1 MLRDEYDL
9 AADDF
14 AEAVRLDPN
23 SVQTSWE
30 LLDALAQGLAA
41 DGKFPKAAEWET
53 RAVNSAPDEI
63 EARVPLPPQKF
74 LAGKP

>member
-1 MLRDEYDL
+1 MC
-9 AADDF
+9 

-30 LLDALAQGLAA
+30 LLDVLAQGLAA

-53 RAVNSAPDEI
+53 RAVELGADQSKPEY
-63 EARVPLPPQKF
+63 RSRLKKY